1 MNSDKKRTRAMIE
14 EQGVHAQQELVGAQF
29 TFRVITIDG
38 GKTLNIELPIPRYVG
53 MLIFLFYNTQYHQEF
68 KSELYSSTR
77 YDLLACM
84 Y

>member
-1 MNSDKKRTRAMIE
+1 MNSDKKRTRAMIK

-53 MLIFLFYNTQYHQEF
+53 MLIFL
-68 KSELYSSTR
+68 
-77 YDLLACM
+77 
-84 Y
+84 